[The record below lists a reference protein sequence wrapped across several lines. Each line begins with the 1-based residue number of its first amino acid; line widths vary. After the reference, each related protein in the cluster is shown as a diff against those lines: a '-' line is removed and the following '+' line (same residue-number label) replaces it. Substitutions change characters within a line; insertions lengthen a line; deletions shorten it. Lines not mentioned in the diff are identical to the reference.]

1 MIRAKAPYRNDMTK
15 LSEEE
20 YLIVKRGIKVHP
32 VNEKPEFRRMINKD
46 FPKVIRAFEQEDIQL
61 NKRFSVL
68 FNKPKVK
75 K

>member
-1 MIRAKAPYRNDMTK
+1 
-15 LSEEE
+15 
-20 YLIVKRGIKVHP
+20 VKRGIKVHP